1 MASIKLKQNNQANE
15 AVSKFK
21 LLSAYGGPGS
31 IVHTQYGSIIISCI
45 EDWGFLQTVIE
56 MHEEALKDADCNND
70 NDYFNYVKKHCGKD
84 RNGNIGLSNDNRL
97 LRALKDEDGL
107 KGLVNLK
114 YLSLIPDIELDDN
127 FNTIKNT
134 GTQFAIPS
142 TFMPKV
148 FADNQN
154 NYKSYKEWF
163 ASWISGGKDARD
175 FFPPKTVNHKNLK
188 QDNIVLIC
196 EHGHISDFPWSK
208 FLQWRTSNSSGIL
221 NKETVDLFNSQN
233 CCGTASNPTAK
244 IRITSSSSNAS
255 GFDSKW
261 LKCDNCKK
269 SVSLKGLFN
278 VKIIC
283 PGHKP
288 WEVRTGAPTGHYG
301 DNAVRL
307 AKPNRE
313 DCKNVERI
321 NGKESSKPMKVALT
335 TGNNLY
341 YSRIHS
347 SIYMPDE
354 LFESNLNLE
363 INELESNKREAIKK
377 EDYTLAGE
385 IASKIKKLKSLIE
398 EKPQE
403 EISNSEKEVLFRYQE
418 YKALKEKEE
427 KYINVDDQHLK
438 VIDVTVNLNKSIAP
452 YFSRVL
458 RVDNMKMTSAQLDFS
473 RVIPADPDAENLISK
488 NIFRNKANEV
498 IVYPVIENYGEGIFF
513 AFNHDEIAGFVNNP
527 ENINLVHE
535 LQSKLTNLEN
545 GANKFNKTVIKYGN
559 AMNWQLYLV
568 HTFAHL
574 IMRELEFRCGY
585 PTASLSERIYVSNK
599 DNYKMYGCMIYTT
612 EGAEGSMGGLI
623 AQTRKKNLNDLIE
636 NALNRATICNS
647 DPLCYESEGQGLFD
661 LNFASCFSCSLV
673 SETSCEHRNLYL
685 DRKIVVDANG
695 GFFKNLIKN

>member
-1 MASIKLKQNNQANE
+1 MALRRNNQANE

-45 EDWGFLQTVIE
+45 EEWGFLKRVVEI
-56 MHEEALKDADCNND
+56 HKAAVNNP
-70 NDYFNYVKKHCGKD
+70 NFENETARQKHIKYTCGLSE
-84 RNGNIGLSNDNRL
+84 NGSIGISNDNRL
-97 LRALKDEDGL
+97 LRSLRDKNGL
-107 KGLVNLK
+107 KGLTNLQ

-134 GTQFAIPS
+134 ATQFAIPS

-148 FADNQN
+148 FADDQN
-154 NYKSYKEWF
+154 KYKSYQEWF
-163 ASWISGGKDARD
+163 ASWITRGKDAEE
-175 FFPPKTVNHKNLK
+175 FFPPKSVYYKNLK

-208 FLQWRTSNSSGIL
+208 FLRWRKDHPAGIL
-221 NKETVDLFNSQN
+221 NKEAVDLFSSQN
-233 CCGTASNPTAK
+233 CCGTDTNPTAE
-244 IRITSSSSNAS
+244 IRITSSTSNAS

-261 LKCDNCKK
+261 LKCDNCKR

-278 VKIIC
+278 VKIKC

-288 WEVRTGAPTGHYG
+288 WEVQTGKTTGHYG
-301 DNAVRL
+301 DNKIRVAQT
-307 AKPNRE
+307 KRE
-313 DCKNVERI
+313 DCNIKEKI
-321 NGKESSKPMKVALT
+321 NGKQSDKPLKVALT

-354 LFESNLNLE
+354 LFESNLRFEIDKLE
-363 INELESNKREAIKK
+363 IELSEAFNNKEYGLLEGIN
-377 EDYTLAGE
+377 
-385 IASKIKKLKSLIE
+385 IKIKELKSQLSE
-398 EKPQE
+398 EPQE
-403 EISNSEKEVLFRYQE
+403 EETSNSEKEVLFRYQE

-427 KYINVDDQHLK
+427 KHINIDEQHLK
-438 VIDVTVNLNKSIAP
+438 VKDVTDNLIKSKS

-458 RVDNMKMTSAQLDFS
+458 RIDNMKVTSAQLDFS

-488 NIFRNKANEV
+488 NIFREKKEEI
-498 IVYPVIENYGEGIFF
+498 IVYPVVENYGEGIFF
-513 AFNHDEIAGFVNNP
+513 AFNHDKIAEFVNNP
-527 ENINLVHE
+527 MNLNLVHE
-535 LQSKLTNLEN
+535 LQSKLKNLEN

-585 PTASLSERIYVSNK
+585 PTASLSERIYVSNE
-599 DNYKMYGCMIYTT
+599 DNHKMYGCMIYTT

-623 AQTRKKNLNDLIE
+623 AQTRKKNLNHLIE

-685 DRKIVVDANG
+685 DRKIVVDSNG
-695 GFFKNLIKN
+695 GFFKNLINN

>member
-1 MASIKLKQNNQANE
+1 MALRRNNQANE

-45 EDWGFLQTVIE
+45 EEWGFLKRVVEIHKAAVNNPNFENETARQK
-56 MHEEALKDADCNND
+56 HLKYTC
-70 NDYFNYVKKHCGKD
+70 
-84 RNGNIGLSNDNRL
+84 GLSENGSIGISNDDRL
-97 LRALKDEDGL
+97 LRSLRDKNGL
-107 KGLVNLK
+107 KGLTNLQ

-134 GTQFAIPS
+134 ATQFAIPS

-148 FADNQN
+148 FADDQN
-154 NYKSYKEWF
+154 KYKSYKEWF
-163 ASWISGGKDARD
+163 ASWNTGGKDAQE
-175 FFPPKTVNHKNLK
+175 FFPPKSVYYKNLK

-208 FLQWRTSNSSGIL
+208 FLRWRNEHPAGILNKEAIDLFSSRNCCGPDNNPTAEIRITSSTSNSSG
-221 NKETVDLFNSQN
+221 
-233 CCGTASNPTAK
+233 
-244 IRITSSSSNAS
+244 
-255 GFDSKW
+255 FDSMW

-269 SVSLKGLFN
+269 SISLKGLFN
-278 VKIIC
+278 VKIKC
-283 PGHKP
+283 PGHII
-288 WEVRTGAPTGHYG
+288 WEVETGAPNGHFG
-301 DNAVRL
+301 DNAVRV
-307 AKPNRE
+307 AQPKE
-313 DCKNVERI
+313 EVCKNKERI
-321 NGKESSKPMKVALT
+321 NGKQSGKPMKVALT

-354 LFESNLNLE
+354 LFESELQLE
-363 INELESNKREAIKK
+363 IN
-377 EDYTLAGE
+377 
-385 IASKIKKLKSLIE
+385 KLKIRLE
-398 EKPQE
+398 EAKINEQYEKLPSIRDRIIDLEAQREDKPQEE

-418 YKALKEKEE
+418 YNALKEKEE
-427 KYINVDDQHLK
+427 KYINIDDQHLK
-438 VIDVTVNLNKSIAP
+438 VKDVTVNLNKNIAP

-458 RVDNMKMTSAQLDFS
+458 RVDNMKVTSAQLDFS
-473 RVIPADPDAENLISK
+473 RVVPADPDAENLISK
-488 NIFRNKANEV
+488 NIFRSRPEEV
-498 IVYPVIENYGEGIFF
+498 IVYPVVENYGEGIFF
-513 AFNHDEIAGFVNNP
+513 AFNHDVIVDFINNP
-527 ENINLVHE
+527 ENLNLVQE
-535 LQSKLTNLEN
+535 LQSKLTILEN
-545 GANKFNKTVIKYGN
+545 GANSFNKTVIKYGN

-585 PTASLSERIYVSNK
+585 PTASLSERIYVSNEE
-599 DNYKMYGCMIYTT
+599 DHKMYGCMIYTT

-623 AQTRKKNLNDLIE
+623 AQTRPKNLNDLIE

-695 GFFKNLIKN
+695 GFFKHLINNQE